1 MLADKLNKIFRDI
14 FDIKDNLYNKAEC
27 HTKNLR
33 DRLFGKNKKKELTQV
48 VGKTNGIN
56 SKTCQLLLTKLF
68 RGGLEKATSADNL
81 TVSNEKSKAYI
92 NLNIDERLNL
102 YDRTKSASTGEL
114 SKETIKNIDNNH
126 LQINAPNISVSS
138 NNSLM
143 SNISTTLIWGDS
155 IDSISCTQ
163 IICPLLKQSGCKNII
178 TSDAVLEH
186 LSEIH
191 DIPQVHF
198 YSICAKLPIPLPF
211 GSEAVYIL
219 HYGEDL
225 FFFQVYFIKFILP
238 ILLNLFITCK
248 K

>member
-238 ILLNLFITCK
+238 ILLNLFIICK

>member
-191 DIPQVHF
+191 EIPQVHF

>member
-126 LQINAPNISVSS
+126 LEINAPNISVSS

-191 DIPQVHF
+191 EIPQVHF

>member
-191 DIPQVHF
+191 EIPQVHF

-238 ILLNLFITCK
+238 ILLNLFITYK

>member
-27 HTKNLR
+27 HAKNLR

-191 DIPQVHF
+191 EIPQVHF

>member
-178 TSDAVLEH
+178 TSDALLEH

-191 DIPQVHF
+191 EIPQVHF

>member
-81 TVSNEKSKAYI
+81 TVSNEKSKACI

-191 DIPQVHF
+191 EIPQVHF

>member
-126 LQINAPNISVSS
+126 LQINTPNISVSS

-191 DIPQVHF
+191 EIPQVHF

>member
-191 DIPQVHF
+191 EIPQVHF

-238 ILLNLFITCK
+238 ILLNLFIICK

>member
-68 RGGLEKATSADNL
+68 HGGLEKATSADNL

-191 DIPQVHF
+191 EIPQVHF